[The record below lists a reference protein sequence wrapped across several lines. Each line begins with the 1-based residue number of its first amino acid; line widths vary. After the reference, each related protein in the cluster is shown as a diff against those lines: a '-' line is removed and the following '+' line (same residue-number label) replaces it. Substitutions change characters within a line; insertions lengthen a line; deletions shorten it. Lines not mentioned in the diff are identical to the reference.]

1 MPQTDKM
8 LEIQDLLQMYDSGAV
23 FTAFDTETT
32 GLNPE
37 EEKILEIGAVS
48 FDRLGIRARYNVLI
62 NPQRKILPEIT
73 RVNGIDDAMVSGKPV
88 FAENAGHFLDF
99 IKGSVLIAHNAPF
112 DLGFVNTEL
121 SRINLPPLQNET
133 ADTLKLSRDMLPD
146 LGKYNLQFL
155 AKYFEINVVN
165 AHRAEDD
172 ARVCMEVFLK
182 LLDKIRP
189 PKPEP
194 TEPQTTEQ
202 AQPNQQ

>member
-1 MPQTDKM
+1 M

>member
-1 MPQTDKM
+1 M
-8 LEIQDLLQMYDSGAV
+8 LEINDLLQMFDSGAI

-73 RVNGIDDAMVSGKPV
+73 RVNGIDDSMVSGKLT
-88 FAENAGHFLDF
+88 FAENVPHFLGF
-99 IKGSVLIAHNAPF
+99 IKDSVLIAHNTPF
-112 DLGFVNTEL
+112 DLGFVNNEL
-121 SRINLPPLQNET
+121 KLAGMKPLENQT
-133 ADTLKLSRDMLPD
+133 ADTLTLSRAMLPNLD
-146 LGKYNLQFL
+146 KYNLQFL

-172 ARVCMEVFLK
+172 ARVCMELFLK
-182 LLDKIRP
+182 LLEMVRP
-189 PKPEP
+189 EKPAEP
-194 TEPQTTEQ
+194 EQ
-202 AQPNQQ
+202 ATESEQSAS

>member
-1 MPQTDKM
+1 M
-8 LEIQDLLQMYDSGAV
+8 LEINDLLQMFDSGAI

-48 FDRLGIRARYNVLI
+48 FDKLGIRARYNVLI

-73 RVNGIDDAMVSGKPV
+73 RVNGIDDSMVAGKLT
-88 FAENAGHFLDF
+88 FAENAPHFLGF
-99 IKGSVLIAHNAPF
+99 IKDSVLIAHNTPF
-112 DLGFVNTEL
+112 DLGFVNNEL
-121 SRINLPPLQNET
+121 KTAGMKPLENQA
-133 ADTLKLSRDMLPD
+133 ADTLTLSRAMLPN

-172 ARVCMEVFLK
+172 ARVCMELFLK
-182 LLDKIRP
+182 LLEMVRP
-189 PKPEP
+189 PKPAE
-194 TEPQTTEQ
+194 EEQ
-202 AQPNQQ
+202 PAESEQSAS

>member
-1 MPQTDKM
+1 M
-8 LEIQDLLQMYDSGAV
+8 LEINDLLQMFDSGAI

-73 RVNGIDDAMVSGKPV
+73 RVNGIDDSMVSGKLT
-88 FAENAGHFLDF
+88 FAENVPHFLGF
-99 IKGSVLIAHNAPF
+99 IKDSVLIAHNTPF
-112 DLGFVNTEL
+112 DLGFVNNEL
-121 SRINLPPLQNET
+121 KLAGMKPLENQT
-133 ADTLKLSRDMLPD
+133 ADTLTLSRAMLPN

-172 ARVCMEVFLK
+172 ARVCMELFLK
-182 LLDKIRP
+182 LLEMVRP
-189 PKPEP
+189 EKPAEP
-194 TEPQTTEQ
+194 EQ
-202 AQPNQQ
+202 ATESEQSAS

>member
-172 ARVCMEVFLK
+172 ARVCMEVFLN

-189 PKPEP
+189 EKPEP
-194 TEPQTTEQ
+194 IEPQTTEQ
-202 AQPNQQ
+202 AQ

>member
-1 MPQTDKM
+1 M
-8 LEIQDLLQMYDSGAV
+8 LEINDLLQMFDSGAI

-73 RVNGIDDAMVSGKPV
+73 RVNGIDDSMVSSKLT
-88 FAENAGHFLDF
+88 FAENAPHFLGF
-99 IKGSVLIAHNAPF
+99 IKDSVLIAHNTPF
-112 DLGFVNTEL
+112 DLGFVNNEL
-121 SRINLPPLQNET
+121 KLAGMKPLENQA
-133 ADTLKLSRDMLPD
+133 ADTLTLSRAMLPN

-172 ARVCMEVFLK
+172 ARVCMELFLK
-182 LLDKIRP
+182 LLEMVRP
-189 PKPEP
+189 PKPAEP
-194 TEPQTTEQ
+194 EQ
-202 AQPNQQ
+202 PAESEQSDQQ

>member
-1 MPQTDKM
+1 M
-8 LEIQDLLQMYDSGAV
+8 LEINDLLQMFDSGAI

-73 RVNGIDDAMVSGKPV
+73 RVNGIDDSMVSGKLT
-88 FAENAGHFLDF
+88 FADNAVHFLNF
-99 IKGSVLIAHNAPF
+99 INNTVLIAHNAPF
-112 DLGFVNTEL
+112 DLGFVNNEL
-121 SRINLPPLQNET
+121 KTAGMKPLENQA
-133 ADTLKLSRDMLPD
+133 ADTLTLSRSILPD

-155 AKYFEINVVN
+155 AKFFEINVVN

-182 LLDKIRP
+182 LLDMVRP
-189 PKPEP
+189 KKPAEP
-194 TEPQTTEQ
+194 EQ
-202 AQPNQQ
+202 PDQQ

>member
-1 MPQTDKM
+1 MM
-8 LEIQDLLQMYDSGAV
+8 LEINDLLQMFDSGAI

-73 RVNGIDDAMVSGKPV
+73 RVNGIDDSMVSGKLT
-88 FAENAGHFLDF
+88 FAENVPHFLGF
-99 IKGSVLIAHNAPF
+99 IKDSVLIAHNTPF
-112 DLGFVNTEL
+112 DLGFVNNEL
-121 SRINLPPLQNET
+121 KLAGMKPLENQA
-133 ADTLKLSRDMLPD
+133 ADTLTLSRAMLPN

-182 LLDKIRP
+182 LLEMVRP
-189 PKPEP
+189 PKPAE
-194 TEPQTTEQ
+194 EEQ
-202 AQPNQQ
+202 PAESEQSDQQ

>member
-121 SRINLPPLQNET
+121 SRINMPPLQNET

-194 TEPQTTEQ
+194 TEPPPEQ

>member
-1 MPQTDKM
+1 MPQTEKM

>member
-88 FAENAGHFLDF
+88 FAENAGHFLEF
-99 IKGSVLIAHNAPF
+99 VKGSVLIAHNAPF

-182 LLDKIRP
+182 LLDIIRP

-194 TEPQTTEQ
+194 TEPPPEQ

>member
-1 MPQTDKM
+1 M

-189 PKPEP
+189 PKTEP

-202 AQPNQQ
+202 AQ

>member
-73 RVNGIDDAMVSGKPV
+73 RVNGIDDAMVCGKPV

-121 SRINLPPLQNET
+121 NRINLPPLQNET

-202 AQPNQQ
+202 AQ

>member
-1 MPQTDKM
+1 M
-8 LEIQDLLQMYDSGAV
+8 LEINDLLQMFDSGAI

-73 RVNGIDDAMVSGKPV
+73 RVNGIDDSMVSGKLT
-88 FAENAGHFLDF
+88 FAENVPHFLGF
-99 IKGSVLIAHNAPF
+99 IKDSVLIAHNTPF
-112 DLGFVNTEL
+112 DLGFVNNEL
-121 SRINLPPLQNET
+121 KLAGMKPLENQT
-133 ADTLKLSRDMLPD
+133 ADTLTLSRAMLPN

-182 LLDKIRP
+182 LLEMVRP
-189 PKPEP
+189 PKPAESDEP
-194 TEPQTTEQ
+194 AESEQ
-202 AQPNQQ
+202 SAS